1 MKKQDFTKW
10 LRYKLYD
17 LPTEELERILQYY
30 SDAIADRMEDGM
42 TEEEAVDALGT
53 REDILTICRAGLPT
67 QTAVKHSRK
76 KVWAL
81 LGAAAALLALCV
93 GILPKLFPAP
103 ACAPQVMPPETTK
116 NEEIDRSGLHVQ
128 SGDDRV
134 DIGWDGIHVQS
145 GDDRVDIGW
154 SRILA
159 QLDED
164 RVDIGW
170 GGILAEAL
178 APASAGTSDPKNQM
192 TLNFATDCLHALSIW
207 EDVGNITVEPSSDD
221 EIHVFFPD
229 ITQYDRMTTYDGI
242 LKIARVNNRP
252 QSGDLLVQIP
262 EGFDLSLDTNC
273 GNIRLSGI
281 APGSLELQCD
291 MGDISGS
298 LAGRKSDYD
307 IHTSVDVGSCN
318 LPATQQTDG
327 IPLTVRVDVG
337 SIDLT
342 FKEGNLT

>member
-1 MKKQDFTKW
+1 MKKQDFEKW
-10 LRYKLYD
+10 LRYTLYAI
-17 LPTEELERILQYY
+17 PTEELERILQYY

-42 TEEEAVDALGT
+42 TEEEAVAALGT
-53 REDILTICRAGLPT
+53 REEILAACRMGLPT
-67 QTAVKHSRK
+67 QTAVKRSRK
-76 KVWAL
+76 KVWGFL
-81 LGAAAALLALCV
+81 AAAAVLLSLCAV
-93 GILPKLFPAP
+93 VLPKLFPAP
-103 ACAPQVMPPETTK
+103 VQSPLVAPPETAA
-116 NEEIDRSGLHVQ
+116 NDEISWDGLHVEIK
-128 SGDDRV
+128 S
-134 DIGWDGIHVQS
+134 
-145 GDDRVDIGW
+145 
-154 SRILA
+154 
-159 QLDED
+159 
-164 RVDIGW
+164 
-170 GGILAEAL
+170 
-178 APASAGTSDPKNQM
+178 PAVSTISDFKNQM

-281 APGSLELQCD
+281 VPRSLELQCD
-291 MGDISGS
+291 VGDISGF
-298 LAGRKSDYD
+298 LAGGQADYD

-342 FKEGNLT
+342 FEEGNLT

>member
-42 TEEEAVDALGT
+42 TEEEAVGAMGT
-53 REDILTICRAGLPT
+53 REEILTACRMGLPT
-67 QTAVKHSRK
+67 QTAVKRSRK
-76 KVWAL
+76 KVWGFL
-81 LGAAAALLALCV
+81 AAAAVLLSLCAV
-93 GILPKLFPAP
+93 VLPKLFPAP
-103 ACAPQVMPPETTK
+103 VQSPLVTPPETAA
-116 NEEIDRSGLHVQ
+116 NDEISWDGLHVEIK
-128 SGDDRV
+128 S
-134 DIGWDGIHVQS
+134 
-145 GDDRVDIGW
+145 
-154 SRILA
+154 
-159 QLDED
+159 
-164 RVDIGW
+164 
-170 GGILAEAL
+170 
-178 APASAGTSDPKNQM
+178 PAVSTISYFKNQM

-229 ITQYDRMTTYDGI
+229 ITHYDRMTTYDGI

-252 QSGDLLVQIP
+252 QSGDLLVQVP
-262 EGFDLSLDTNC
+262 EGFDLFLDANY
-273 GNIRLSGI
+273 GNIQLSGI
-281 APGSLELQCD
+281 APRSLELQCD

-307 IHTSVDVGSCN
+307 IHASVDVGSCN

-342 FKEGNLT
+342 FEEGNLT

>member
-53 REDILTICRAGLPT
+53 REEILAACRMGLPT
-67 QTAVKHSRK
+67 QTAVKRSRK
-76 KVWAL
+76 KVWGFL
-81 LGAAAALLALCV
+81 AAAAVLLSLCAV
-93 GILPKLFPAP
+93 VLPKLFPAP
-103 ACAPQVMPPETTK
+103 VQSSLVTPPETVA
-116 NEEIDRSGLHVQ
+116 NDEISWDGLHVEIK
-128 SGDDRV
+128 S
-134 DIGWDGIHVQS
+134 
-145 GDDRVDIGW
+145 
-154 SRILA
+154 
-159 QLDED
+159 
-164 RVDIGW
+164 
-170 GGILAEAL
+170 
-178 APASAGTSDPKNQM
+178 PAVSTISDFKNQM
-192 TLNFATDCLHALSIW
+192 TLNFATDCLHALSIR
-207 EDVGNITVEPSSDD
+207 EDVGNITVEPSFDD

-252 QSGDLLVQIP
+252 QSGNLLVQMP
-262 EGFDLSLDTNC
+262 EGFDLSLETNC

-291 MGDISGS
+291 VGDISGS

>member
-10 LRYKLYD
+10 LRYKLYG

-42 TEEEAVDALGT
+42 TEEEAVAALGT
-53 REDILTICRAGLPT
+53 REEILAACRMGLPT
-67 QTAVKHSRK
+67 QTAVKRSRK
-76 KVWAL
+76 KVWGFL
-81 LGAAAALLALCV
+81 AAAAVLLPLCAV
-93 GILPKLFPAP
+93 VLPKLFPAP
-103 ACAPQVMPPETTK
+103 VQSPLVTPPETAV
-116 NEEIDRSGLHVQ
+116 NDEISWDGLHVEIK
-128 SGDDRV
+128 S
-134 DIGWDGIHVQS
+134 
-145 GDDRVDIGW
+145 
-154 SRILA
+154 
-159 QLDED
+159 
-164 RVDIGW
+164 
-170 GGILAEAL
+170 
-178 APASAGTSDPKNQM
+178 PAASTISDPKNQM
-192 TLNFATDCLHALSIW
+192 SLNFATDCLHALSIW

-252 QSGDLLVQIP
+252 QSGDLLVQVP
-262 EGFDLSLDTNC
+262 EGFDLFLDANY
-273 GNIRLSGI
+273 GNIQLSGI
-281 APGSLELQCD
+281 APHSLALQCD
-291 MGDISGS
+291 VGDISGF
-298 LAGRKSDYD
+298 LAGGQADYD

-342 FKEGNLT
+342 FEEGNLT

>member
-1 MKKQDFTKW
+1 MKKQDFEKW
-10 LRYKLYD
+10 LRYTLYAI
-17 LPTEELERILQYY
+17 PTEELERILQYY

-42 TEEEAVDALGT
+42 TEEEAVAALGT
-53 REDILTICRAGLPT
+53 REEILAACRMGLPT
-67 QTAVKHSRK
+67 QTAVKRSRK
-76 KVWAL
+76 KVWGFL
-81 LGAAAALLALCV
+81 AAAAVLLSLCAV
-93 GILPKLFPAP
+93 VLPKLFPAP
-103 ACAPQVMPPETTK
+103 VQSPLVTPPETAV
-116 NEEIDRSGLHVQ
+116 NDEISWDGLHVEIK
-128 SGDDRV
+128 S
-134 DIGWDGIHVQS
+134 
-145 GDDRVDIGW
+145 
-154 SRILA
+154 
-159 QLDED
+159 
-164 RVDIGW
+164 
-170 GGILAEAL
+170 
-178 APASAGTSDPKNQM
+178 PAVSTISDFKNQM

-281 APGSLELQCD
+281 VPRSLELQCD
-291 MGDISGS
+291 VGDISGF
-298 LAGRKSDYD
+298 LAGGQADYD

-342 FKEGNLT
+342 FEEGNLT